1 MPGGC
6 FMLILFSLKKPWVT
20 FVTLTLLLIAVAS
33 GAGKLQLTTD
43 FRTYFSA
50 ENPQLKAFEALE
62 QDFNKQDTLVFLLN
76 AKEHAEIF
84 SADALLQIRNLTEK
98 AWQLPYARRV
108 DSLTNYQRMQAEGD
122 DIYVEDLFGPDFS
135 GTFDE
140 LSDFSDHHP
149 VINKRLLGGGKRL
162 TQVIVNLTLPDNDPL
177 ATAELVSE
185 ARRLLNDLNLSLFDV
200 QLLGTAVVNVAL
212 AEAIE
217 RDMAALIPGS
227 YLLIFTALFLLTRSL
242 AGSLLSL
249 TLTLLTVAAVFGTL
263 GWSGATLTPVVGA
276 VPSMIMIIVV
286 ADCLHILVSYQ
297 HALKEGLDK
306 TAALAKAQA
315 LNVKPVMITSVT
327 TAVGLLC
334 LNFSESPPYRD
345 LGNLVAMAAL
355 LAGVLSLTWFIALL
369 RILPQPKAAAAD
381 HGLGNLLLSFYRRVI
396 APAKKTTFL
405 IAVLVMI
412 VLGFGLTKLQFNEQW
427 YHYYDDSFAVR
438 QALETQ
444 EQQLYGVNFIQYSI
458 AAADSDSVYNTAYM
472 QQLKRLA
479 EWLEQQPGVG
489 YVDSVHHQLLE
500 ISQKLN
506 QDQPQFYR
514 IPQDSDTIAQS
525 MLLYEMS
532 LPFGMGLEER
542 INIDKT
548 ATRLT
553 VNLYKHTSRELVAFD
568 DTVRAWAALNTP
580 ALSLTPGTG
589 LDMVFAKI
597 SDRNSISLFVGTL
610 IALVLISVSMMW
622 FLRSWRLGALSLIPN
637 ILPALLAYGAWGYL
651 SGQVDLGLSIVA
663 CMSLGL
669 VVDDSVHFL
678 TKYRY
683 AREQGKTPEQAVEF
697 AFATVGVA
705 MLITTVVLAAGFAL
719 LVLSPFSPTWGMGA
733 LMSLTVVLA
742 FIADIILLPLL
753 LLLFDREKVPLQ
765 PQGSSQPQS
774 QSGSN
779 PASTNFKN

>member
-1 MPGGC
+1 M
-6 FMLILFSLKKPWVT
+6 FFAFSLKKPWVT
-20 FVTLTLLLIAVAS
+20 FLTLSVLLIALAIGVVN
-33 GAGKLQLTTD
+33 LQLTTD
-43 FRTYFSA
+43 FRTYFSVDNA
-50 ENPQLKAFEALE
+50 QLQAFEKLE
-62 QDFNKQDTLVFLLN
+62 SDFNKQDTLVFLLTARN
-76 AKEHAEIF
+76 GHEVFAPA
-84 SADALLQIRNLTEK
+84 SLNQIKVLTDK
-98 AWQLPYARRV
+98 AWQLPYSRRV
-108 DSLTNYQRMQAEGD
+108 DSLTNYQRMLAQGD
-122 DIYVEDLFGPDFS
+122 DIYVEDLFNEDFS
-135 GTFDE
+135 GSATE
-140 LSDFSDHHP
+140 LAEYAKHHP
-149 VINKRLLGGGKRL
+149 AINQRLINEDQTLI
-162 TQVIVNLTLPDNDPL
+162 QIIVNLTLPNNDPQ
-177 ATAELVSE
+177 ATARLVNASREL
-185 ARRLLNDLNLSLFDV
+185 LQQIDLSAFDV
-200 QLLGTAVVNVAL
+200 QLSGTAVINVAL
-212 AEAIE
+212 AEAVE
-217 RDMAALIPGS
+217 RDMSALIPGS

-249 TLTLLTVAAVFGTL
+249 TLTLFTVAAVFGVL

-297 HALKEGLDK
+297 HGLKEGLNK

-315 LNVKPVMITSVT
+315 INIKPVLITSVT
-327 TAVGLLC
+327 TALGLLC

-355 LAGVLSLTWFIALL
+355 LAGVLSLTWFMALL
-369 RILPQPKAAAAD
+369 QLLPAPKVAASGQGMSD
-381 HGLGNLLLSFYRRVI
+381 MLLGFYRRFI
-396 APAKKTTFL
+396 APAKKRTFVMAML
-405 IAVLVMI
+405 VVLA
-412 VLGFGLTKLQFNEQW
+412 LGFGLHKLQFNEQW

-438 QALETQ
+438 QALEVQ
-444 EQQLYGVNFIQYSI
+444 EQHLYGVNFIQYSI
-458 AAADSDSVYNTAYM
+458 SAADADSVYNHHYM
-472 QQLKRLA
+472 AQLKRLV

-489 YVDSVHHQLLE
+489 YVDSVHYQLLE

-506 QDQPQFYR
+506 ADQADFYQ
-514 IPQDSDTIAQS
+514 IPTDNETIAQS

-553 VNLYKHTSRELVAFD
+553 INLYKHTSRELVAFD
-568 DTVRAWAALNTP
+568 ETVRAWSALNTP

-589 LDMVFAKI
+589 LDMVFAQI

-610 IALVLISVSMMW
+610 FALVLISIAMMW
-622 FLRSWRLGALSLIPN
+622 FLRSARLGFLSLIPN
-637 ILPALLAYGAWGYL
+637 ILPALLAYGCWGYI

-733 LMSLTVVLA
+733 LMSLTVILA

-753 LLLFDREKVPLQ
+753 LLFFDRDDNPSDELEKESTEANEL
-765 PQGSSQPQS
+765 
-774 QSGSN
+774 
-779 PASTNFKN
+779 ASPPFK